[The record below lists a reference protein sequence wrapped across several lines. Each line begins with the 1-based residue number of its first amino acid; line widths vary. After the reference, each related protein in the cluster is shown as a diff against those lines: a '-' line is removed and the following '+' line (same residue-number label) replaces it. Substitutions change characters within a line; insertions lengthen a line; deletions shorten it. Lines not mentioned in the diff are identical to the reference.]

1 MEFLW
6 PMAFLL
12 LPLPYLV
19 RRFANPTPIASSGA
33 LRVPFYRQLASH
45 PQGTGRR
52 SVGTT
57 SKLLLAG
64 SIWLLLVVAVARP
77 VIVGEEVPLPRE
89 GRDLMM
95 AIDLSGSMAREDF
108 ALNGRRATRLD
119 VVKDAAID
127 FINRREGDRL
137 GLILFSERAYLQAPL
152 TFDRQVVGELLGEA
166 GVGLTGQQ
174 TAIGDAIGVAIKRLK
189 DRPVDSRVLILLT
202 DGASNAGVLDP
213 IQAAKVAK
221 DFGIRIYT
229 IGVGASPSVV
239 RTAFGR
245 QVVDPS
251 RDLDE
256 ATLKQIADTTGGQ
269 YFRARDVDGLASVY
283 ADIDRLEPVD
293 GEPESVR
300 PVDDLFYWPL
310 GAALALTFIFA
321 ASLPGAAGALRIA
334 WTPLKP
340 SVRGA

>member
-6 PMAFLL
+6 PMVLLL

-19 RRFANPTPIASSGA
+19 RRFAKPAPLASSGA
-33 LRVPFYRQLASH
+33 LRVPFYSQLASH
-45 PQGTGRR
+45 QGDSSKR
-52 SVGTT
+52 SVGEIT
-57 SKLLLAG
+57 KLLLAW
-64 SIWLLLVVAVARP
+64 SIWLLLIVALARP
-77 VIVGEEVPLPRE
+77 VYVGDEVPLPRE

-119 VVKDAAID
+119 VVKDAATD
-127 FINRREGDRL
+127 FIQRREGDRL

-152 TFDRQVVGELLGEA
+152 TFDRKVIGKLLAEA

-174 TAIGDAIGVAIKRLK
+174 TAIGDAIGVATKRLK
-189 DRPVDSRVLILLT
+189 DRPDDSRVLILLT

-213 IQAAKVAK
+213 IQAAQVAK

-229 IGVGASPSVV
+229 IGVGASKSVV
-239 RTAFGR
+239 RTPFGQ

-256 ATLKQIADTTGGQ
+256 ATLKKVADLTGGQ
-269 YFRARDVDGLASVY
+269 YFRARDVAGLASVY

-293 GEPESVR
+293 SDPESVR
-300 PVDDLFYWPL
+300 PITDLFYWPL
-310 GAALALTFIFA
+310 GGALILTFFFA
-321 ASLPGAAGALRIA
+321 GSLGAFRIR
-334 WTPLKP
+334 WTPPKP
-340 SVRGA
+340 AVEGGLHA